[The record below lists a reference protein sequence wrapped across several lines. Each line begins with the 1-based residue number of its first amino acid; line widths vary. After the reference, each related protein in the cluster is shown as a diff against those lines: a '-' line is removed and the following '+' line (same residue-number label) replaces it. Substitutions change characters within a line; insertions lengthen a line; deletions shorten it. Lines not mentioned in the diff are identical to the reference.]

1 MTASRIEL
9 RRAVGRALQQVRR
22 EGRLSLDDVEQAS
35 DAEGMR
41 ITRSHL
47 SRVENGQAD
56 LALPRFL
63 CLMRAVGE
71 PPGAVVDGLAALFDK
86 KGDDA
91 PALERRGF
99 EALAAAD
106 PDAAARAF
114 RAAARTSVRPL
125 PRPTLEAWAEAE
137 AALGR
142 WSACAQALQLAIGP
156 LKRAEPAL
164 GLLLAA
170 AQLGARKPGLA
181 AALARAAAERAPRP
195 ARLIEALALLAG
207 EGDDA
212 REAEAALGAAEDAA
226 DGPLELV
233 GGLARAEALRRLG
246 RPEEARRLA
255 ARAALSPDRTIRAE
269 ALLAAARALADGR
282 RAAAALRL
290 LVEARTLARAA
301 GAPDLVARSHRAA
314 EEIHRRLGNIEES
327 ARAARAARAVSRRNL
342 ADGRAPAE
350 LPLASLYR
358 VLAGREHRPT

>member
-56 LALPRFL
+56 IALPRFL

-71 PPGAVVDGLAALFDK
+71 PPGAVVDGLAALFDSD
-86 KGDDA
+86 GDDA

-106 PDAAARAF
+106 PNAAARAF
-114 RAAARTSVRPL
+114 RAAARTSAKPL

-142 WSACAQALQLAIGP
+142 WSAAVQALQLAIGP
-156 LKRAEPAL
+156 LKRAEPSL

-170 AQLGARKPGLA
+170 ALLGARQPGLA

-207 EGDDA
+207 ESDDA
-212 REAEAALGAAEDAA
+212 REAEATLLASEGA
-226 DGPLELV
+226 DGPLANVER
-233 GGLARAEALRRLG
+233 LARAEALRRLG

-255 ARAALSPDRTIRAE
+255 ARAALSADRTIRAE
-269 ALLAAARALADGR
+269 ALLAAARASAELR
-282 RAAAALRL
+282 RSASALRL
-290 LVEARTLARAA
+290 LAEARTMARDA

-314 EEIHRRLGNIEES
+314 EEIHRRLGRMEDS
-327 ARAARAARAVSRRNL
+327 ARAARAARAMSRRNL

-358 VLAGREHRPT
+358 VLAGREHRPS